1 MVTTS
6 IDQRVCMWRIEAG
19 QPTGTN
25 TSANSSSQSSGTMRV
40 DQVYS
45 HTHDVADVSSIALY
59 HWG

>member
-6 IDQRVCMWRIEAG
+6 IDQRVCMWRIEAD
-19 QPTGTN
+19 QTN

-40 DQVYS
+40 DQVYN